1 MLPIMTFEPIQ
12 INLRNCHQCTS
23 SSSSSKTVAND
34 NQSKTLTLYP
44 ITGNG
49 CSSVINNDLLW
60 FIFFPVEFNRLFR
73 RQKQIL
79 KNENEM
85 MMMSTTS
92 TFELKTNV
100 RPPNSNSLWV
110 DNQLDAST
118 TSDILQDVSLFRK
131 FEFLFFVPENGK
143 RTKKSVFL
151 CQPPFSS
158 FFPFLN
164 SKNM

>member
-12 INLRNCHQCTS
+12 INLRNCHQCSS

-44 ITGNG
+44 IT
-49 CSSVINNDLLW
+49 
-60 FIFFPVEFNRLFR
+60 VEFNRLFR

-131 FEFLFFVPENGK
+131 FEFFF
-143 RTKKSVFL
+143 
-151 CQPPFSS
+151 
-158 FFPFLN
+158 FF
-164 SKNM
+164 